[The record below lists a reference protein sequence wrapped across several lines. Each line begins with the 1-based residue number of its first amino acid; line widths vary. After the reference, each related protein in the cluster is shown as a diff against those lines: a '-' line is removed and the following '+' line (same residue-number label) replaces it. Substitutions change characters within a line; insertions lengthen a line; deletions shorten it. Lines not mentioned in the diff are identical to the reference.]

1 MLKSLL
7 LEHWVAKIV
16 SLVLAVT
23 LWAVIKKNLETI
35 GSPFS
40 YELRGDDRFQLRSH
54 SFTGPA
60 EKKEPPKD
68 HK

>member
-23 LWAVIKKNLETI
+23 LWAVIKRNIETT

-40 YELRGDDRFQLRSH
+40 YELRGDDRFQFQSH
-54 SFTGPA
+54 GFTAPP
-60 EKKEPPKD
+60 EKKD